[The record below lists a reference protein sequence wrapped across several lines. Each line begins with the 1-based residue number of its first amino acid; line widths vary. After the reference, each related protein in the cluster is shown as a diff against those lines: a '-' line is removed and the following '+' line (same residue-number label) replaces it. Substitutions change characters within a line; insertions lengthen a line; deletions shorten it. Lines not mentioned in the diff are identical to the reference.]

1 MAYAQRFREDTGI
14 SFPLLVD
21 ERREAYRAAEL
32 ASAPLHH
39 LLRGDNFRWRKRA
52 RAEGHRQHWLGKNPF
67 QLGATFVFAPPD
79 RVLYQHLSQ
88 TFGDNPAPAEILKAI
103 A

>member
-1 MAYAQRFREDTGI
+1 MAYAQRFREETGI

-21 ERREAYRAAEL
+21 DERKAYRAAGL
-32 ASAPLHH
+32 ASASVLH

-52 RAEGHRQHWLGKNPF
+52 SAAGHRQHQLGKNPF

-88 TFGDNPAPAEILKAI
+88 TFGDNPSPEEILRAVS
-103 A
+103 